1 MDCRGLMA
9 CMLALGMVEPLPIPL
24 KSTFAGQQSQAA
36 GEKTAVTA
44 ASGPTNREDAAG
56 VLKDGTAVK
65 LRFTGDV
72 VSSKV
77 LAGDI
82 VELQV
87 VNEVKGGGVTVI
99 AKDDVARA
107 TVILA
112 QAKRRMAR
120 DGNLMLRVEA
130 VRLVDGRTAPLRA
143 VKEVKGA
150 GSASG
155 VVAGSVVVVGMFVG
169 APAVLLT
176 YVKGDDVVIEK
187 GTEMTA
193 FVDGDV
199 KVDTAKL
206 PANRGP
212 EATGAQKE
220 R

>member
-1 MDCRGLMA
+1 MDYRDLMA

-24 KSTFAGQQSQAA
+24 KNASAGQQSQAA
-36 GEKTAVTA
+36 GEKTAVTTV
-44 ASGPTNREDAAG
+44 SGPTHREDASGA
-56 VLKDGTAVK
+56 LKDGTAVK
-65 LRFTGDV
+65 LRFTEDV

-87 VNEVKGGGVTVI
+87 VKEVKSGGVTVI
-99 AKDDVARA
+99 AKDDLARA

-120 DGNLMLRVEA
+120 DGNLVLRVEA

-143 VKEVKGA
+143 VKEVKGT
-150 GSASG
+150 GASG
-155 VVAGSVVVVGMFVG
+155 AVAGAVVVVGMFVG
-169 APAVLLT
+169 TPAVLLT

-206 PANRGP
+206 PANRAP
-212 EATGAQKE
+212 EAPAQKE